1 MCLMPSVD
9 YGSAVQAKDV
19 PIASALDKGVNS
31 NSDSEKENL
40 VTTLHRFTFIFG
52 LAVLLLF
59 PALAQQATKPAGL
72 LNSSD
77 LKTVVPANYFYR
89 GQSASVQLRNSG
101 GIRTKDGKYVLAGMV
116 DTSGYAA
123 DVAQKYQGFL
133 ITEVKLSIE
142 GSDLAPGQYGFGFT
156 GDKFIVTD
164 VGANDLLSISS
175 KLDEN
180 LKRAVPLKIVEE
192 DGTYRLYAGKKYVSL
207 KVE

>member
-1 MCLMPSVD
+1 LLL
-9 YGSAVQAKDV
+9 K
-19 PIASALDKGVNS
+19 K
-31 NSDSEKENL
+31 EKL
-40 VTTLHRFTFIFG
+40 VTTLHRFTFVSG
-52 LAVLLLF
+52 LAVLILL
-59 PALAQQATKPAGL
+59 PALAQPANKPAGVL
-72 LNSSD
+72 TSGD
-77 LKTVVPANYFYR
+77 LKTVVPANYFYH
-89 GQSASVQLRNSG
+89 GQSASVQLRNAG
-101 GIRTKDGKYVLAGMV
+101 GIRTQDGKYVLAGMV

-133 ITEVKLSIE
+133 ITEVKLNIE

-164 VGANDLLSISS
+164 VGANDVVSVSS

-192 DGTYRLYAGKKYVSL
+192 GGGYRLYAGKKYVSL